1 MLLSAHDSNRVL
13 LWGALHKHWLLHC
26 NWHFRSLFGI
36 ACSEHGM
43 YSLITESGK
52 TWRGGGAGETRASVL
67 NVTAA
72 GSICYLRCDKSTLV
86 WVHPGRTW
94 KMQPKMVW
102 EEWIWKMSTEM
113 EGRVG
118 RKGEESRAS
127 ILETPPGRVSEPKP
141 CYWAC
146 YSHNLTVK
154 PWIWLRPLYKK
165 HCLHRCWQHSSIAA
179 SLSSILDHE
188 NSRDFRTP
196 TGSFGLPS
204 PPTEEKS
211 SVFKHSKSL

>member
-1 MLLSAHDSNRVL
+1 MTFSIILFQLSFPIKQNLKKKKDFQKRKMLLSAHDSNRVL

-118 RKGEESRAS
+118 RKKAGH
-127 ILETPPGRVSEPKP
+127 P
-141 CYWAC
+141 
-146 YSHNLTVK
+146 
-154 PWIWLRPLYKK
+154 
-165 HCLHRCWQHSSIAA
+165 
-179 SLSSILDHE
+179 
-188 NSRDFRTP
+188 F
-196 TGSFGLPS
+196 
-204 PPTEEKS
+204 
-211 SVFKHSKSL
+211 